1 MNKKHRIYFSLLLF
15 VTILLFSECLSVGAF
30 YQEAAE
36 PPYSGVNETD
46 WAALQAIYNK
56 MTPYGQANSG
66 WATGGNPCDPAWPG
80 ITCENGAVVKLD
92 FEGRDFFCS
101 IPEEITQLSN
111 LREIRMVNMGLRG
124 IIPENLFGMQN
135 LQTVNFSHNLLTGPL
150 PQGSNQTLQTLIIED
165 NKWTDQKQQE
175 LSARPDL
182 SLCES
187 VVQYPPEKNINMDPG
202 LDGMIPS
209 SFGYFPRLTKLDLS
223 GNMLEGEIPNDL
235 INLNSLSSID
245 LSDNNPGNPLTISDQ
260 ALADKLNALPEKNL
274 DGVSFAVSTAVD
286 EEQTQIAQQQ
296 QTEQAYNE
304 AIAQQQTEQ
313 AYNDAIAQTQQAYDA
328 AIAQQQTQQ
337 AYNDAI
343 ALQQTQQ
350 AYNEAIAQQQQTEQA
365 NNDAIAQQQTQQA
378 YEDILQQ
385 TNVAA
390 QQQTADAIQAQ
401 SLQETIVQQT
411 LEQEM
416 AVPTATIPAPTPTTP
431 SFTGVSEEELN
442 NLAALFYK
450 MTETGQKESNW
461 FKSYEPCTWEGI
473 TCNENGY
480 VTGLVFDK
488 VNYFC
493 SIPLEV
499 TQFSQLKELKMTNM
513 NLRGTIPSNLFAMPN
528 IEVID
533 LSHNLLTGSL
543 PDFINSPNL
552 KILILTDN
560 KLADEKMQDRLKDQK
575 GDTCPTVDKE
585 SSAIRTDPNP
595 GLDGTIPESWAN
607 FTQLQVLDLSGN
619 TLSGVIPAEIANLT
633 SLESLNLSD
642 NETLVVTDPVL
653 AQMLQTF
660 PPENLNSVVLKLPPV
675 ETVTLTATAT
685 ETVTLTATASET
697 ETVTPTVTSTPM
709 PPTGTFTSIPT
720 LTVTNTFT
728 AVPTATVR
736 PASPT
741 PWPSPTPYQIIIVVV
756 TATPKPTTPV
766 WITSTPIR
774 WVTATPIY
782 WYTATPY
789 WIYRTAT
796 PIPYVPPVWNYPTAY
811 TYPTKSGGNTYPIW
825 TPYTPKASNTPKP
838 TVNPASLFEF
848 TYVTEKMSA
857 DNIPVKWKYTGMKE
871 YMINYLTADRTLYP
885 GFAMEWTEASKVCN
899 ASTCTFEIKSIP
911 DQLLKQGSFYIQL
924 QAKDSNGRIYQSD
937 PIGLQVAGQTTPQVT
952 GTPTSEEPEKK
963 PNFIV
968 RFFRW
973 LFGPIIRLFGGK

>member
-1 MNKKHRIYFSLLLF
+1 MNKKHRIYVSLLLF
-15 VTILLFSECLSVGAF
+15 ITVLIFSECLSVGAF

-36 PPYSGVNETD
+36 PPYSGVNDSD
-46 WAALQAIYNK
+46 WTALQAIYNK
-56 MTPYGQANSG
+56 MTPFGQANSG

-92 FEGRDFFCS
+92 FEGQDFFCS

-111 LREIRMVNMGLRG
+111 LKEIRMVNMGLRG

-150 PQGSNQTLQTLIIED
+150 PQGSSQTLQTLIIED
-165 NKWTDQKQQE
+165 NKWTDQKRQE

-209 SFGYFPRLTKLDLS
+209 SLGYFPQLTKLDLS

-235 INLNSLSSID
+235 INLNSLNSID

-274 DGVSFAVSTAVD
+274 DGVSFAISTAVD
-286 EEQTQIAQQQ
+286 EEQTQIA
-296 QTEQAYNE
+296 
-304 AIAQQQTEQ
+304 
-313 AYNDAIAQTQQAYDA
+313 
-328 AIAQQQTQQ
+328 
-337 AYNDAI
+337 
-343 ALQQTQQ
+343 
-350 AYNEAIAQQQQTEQA
+350 QQQTEQA

-378 YEDILQQ
+378 YNDAIAQQQ
-385 TNVAA
+385 TQQAYNDAIAQQQTQQAYNDAIAQQQTEQANNDAIA

-401 SLQETIVQQT
+401 NLQETIVQQT
-411 LEQEM
+411 LEQAM
-416 AVPTATIPAPTPTTP
+416 AVPTATPPVPTPTTP
-431 SFTGVSEEELN
+431 SFTGINEEELN

-473 TCNENGY
+473 TCNENGF

-560 KLADEKMQDRLKDQK
+560 KLADEKMQDQLKDQK

-585 SSAIRTDPNP
+585 LSALRTDPNP

-607 FTQLQVLDLSGN
+607 FTQLQILDLSGN
-619 TLSGVIPAEIANLT
+619 TLSGEIPAEIANLT

-660 PPENLNSVVLKLPPV
+660 PPENLNSVVLKLPAV
-675 ETVTLTATAT
+675 KTVTFTATAT
-685 ETVTLTATASET
+685 ET
-697 ETVTPTVTSTPM
+697 ETVTPTVTLTPM
-709 PPTGTFTSIPT
+709 PPTGTFTSIPTLTVTNTFTAVPTGTFTSLPT

-796 PIPYVPPVWNYPTAY
+796 PIPYVPPTWNYPTAY

-825 TPYTPKASNTPKP
+825 TPYAPKASSTPKP

-857 DNIPVKWKYTGMKE
+857 DKIPVKWNYTGMKE

-952 GTPTSEEPEKK
+952 STPKSEEPEKK

>member
-1 MNKKHRIYFSLLLF
+1 VGNSEEEGKMNKKHRIYVSLLFFITVL
-15 VTILLFSECLSVGAF
+15 IFSECLSVGAF

-36 PPYSGVNETD
+36 PPYSGVNESD

-209 SFGYFPRLTKLDLS
+209 SLGYFPRLTKLDLS

-296 QTEQAYNE
+296 TEQAYNE
-304 AIAQQQTEQ
+304 AIAQQQQTEQ
-313 AYNDAIAQTQQAYDA
+313 AYNEAIAQ
-328 AIAQQQTQQ
+328 
-337 AYNDAI
+337 
-343 ALQQTQQ
+343 QQTQQ

-385 TNVAA
+385 TNVAV

-401 SLQETIVQQT
+401 NLQATLVQQT
-411 LEQEM
+411 LDQEM
-416 AVPTATIPAPTPTTP
+416 AVPTVTPPVPTPTPP
-431 SFTGVSEEELN
+431 SFTGINEEELK

-585 SSAIRTDPNP
+585 SSALRTDPNP

-619 TLSGVIPAEIANLT
+619 TLSGEIPAEIANLT

-675 ETVTLTATAT
+675 ETVTLTATAS
-685 ETVTLTATASET
+685 ETVTLTVTAT

-720 LTVTNTFT
+720 LTITNTFT

-825 TPYTPKASNTPKP
+825 TPYTPKVSSTPTP

-857 DNIPVKWKYTGMKE
+857 DNIPVKWNYTGMKE

-899 ASTCTFEIKSIP
+899 ASTCSFEIKSIP

-937 PIGLQVAGQTTPQVT
+937 PIGLQVAGQTTSQVT
-952 GTPTSEEPEKK
+952 GTPMSEEPEKK